1 MANNDEIPLSA
12 IDGATPEFT
21 RRREG
26 HPAIHPMADLEPPTG
41 GQSGDARD
49 KRGRSYGHSRSPDGH
64 RRRRE
69 SHARRLE
76 HKLRDQDTVIRR
88 MAAEM
93 EELRRHVKGKGV
105 AGVGDHSKR
114 TPTRRSGGQSQRRT
128 PSISITRSYQ
138 VGDSDVHAEKS
149 SAQDSTYRPSRLVT
163 TSRYSYSAH
172 SEDLQA
178 VLKERARRREAQR
191 IPAFQRLPYRVYAS
205 EEVGMPPPRLAA
217 PLLVDTDLARLS
229 ATPFSLEIETTPLP
243 AGFHQPKFT
252 LYDGKTDPYI
262 HVSHFRQVMAG
273 HRRND
278 GIMCLIFPSSLGE
291 LGLKWFERLPEGS
304 IQRWHQLAEAFVTR
318 FKTNTKTPKEVDHLL
333 SVKMEPSDTLKA
345 YNSRYWETFNEIL
358 DCPVNLAIT
367 QYKRGLPLGHRL
379 RDSLTM
385 SQQTSMWHLI
395 QRINEHI
402 RVEDDAATSTAETTS
417 MATGKWATRF

>member
-26 HPAIHPMADLEPPTG
+26 HPAILPMENLDTFTG

-76 HKLRDQDTVIRR
+76 HKLRDQDAAIRR

-93 EELRRHVKGKGV
+93 EEFKRHVKGKGV
-105 AGVGDHSKR
+105 AGVGDHSER
-114 TPTRRSGGQSQRRT
+114 TPSRRSGGQSQRRT
-128 PSISITRSYQ
+128 PSISITRSYK
-138 VGDSDVHAEKS
+138 VGDSDVRAEKS
-149 SAQDSTYRPSRLVT
+149 SAQDSTYQPSRPAT
-163 TSRYSYSAH
+163 TTRYTYSAR
-172 SEDLQA
+172 SEDLLA
-178 VLKERARRREAQR
+178 ILEERARRLEAQR
-191 IPAFQRLPYRVYAS
+191 IPAFQRLSYGAHAS

-217 PLLVDTDLARLS
+217 PLLVDSDLARLS
-229 ATPFSLEIETTPLP
+229 ATPFSVEIETTLLP

-252 LYDGKTDPYI
+252 LYDGKTDPYMHI
-262 HVSHFRQVMAG
+262 SHFLQVMAG
-273 HRRND
+273 RRRND
-278 GIMCLIFPSSLGE
+278 ALMCLIFPSSLGE

-304 IQRWHQLAEAFVTR
+304 IERWQQLAEAFVTR

-367 QYKRGLPLGHRL
+367 QYKRGLPIGHWL

-385 SQQTSMWHLI
+385 
-395 QRINEHI
+395 N
-402 RVEDDAATSTAETTS
+402 
-417 MATGKWATRF
+417 